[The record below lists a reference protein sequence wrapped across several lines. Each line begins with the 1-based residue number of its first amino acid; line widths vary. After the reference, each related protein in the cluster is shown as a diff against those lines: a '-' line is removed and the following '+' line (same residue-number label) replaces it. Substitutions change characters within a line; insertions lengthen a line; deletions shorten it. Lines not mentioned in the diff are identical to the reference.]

1 MEHYNIVLEII
12 IILFI
17 IGITIY
23 ALYLI
28 LSPNNRETITYY
40 KKLKPLST
48 YSDDT
53 HLDVYYQLFHDNLK
67 TNKNIAVWSSACVLT
82 TIIMIFIICV
92 NRLVYVK
99 KSISYYGCIYV
110 IIFSI
115 LYLAFVWFSYVY
127 MLAISEYNQELM
139 TRIRHKTKSI

>member
-53 HLDVYYQLFHDNLK
+53 HIDVYYNLFNENLK
-67 TNKNIAVWSSACVLT
+67 TNTNIAVWSSASVLT

-92 NRLVYVK
+92 NRIVHVK
-99 KSISYYGCIYV
+99 QSISYYGCIYV

-115 LYLAFVWFSYVY
+115 LYLAFVWFSNIY
-127 MLAISEYNQELM
+127 MSKIAEYNQELM
-139 TRIRHKTKSI
+139 TRIRHKTKPI

>member
-28 LSPNNRETITYY
+28 FSPNNRETITYY
-40 KKLKPLST
+40 KKLKPLSS
-48 YSDDT
+48 YRDDT
-53 HLDVYYQLFHDNLK
+53 HIDVYYQLFNENLK
-67 TNKNIAVWSSACVLT
+67 TNTNITVWSSACVLT
-82 TIIMIFIICV
+82 TIIIIFIIFV
-92 NRLVYVK
+92 NRIAYVK
-99 KSISYYGCIYV
+99 QSISYYGCIYV

-115 LYLAFVWFSYVY
+115 LYLALIWFYYVY
-127 MLAISEYNQELM
+127 MLKLTEYNQELM
-139 TRIRHKTKSI
+139 TRIRHKTKPI

>member
-1 MEHYNIVLEII
+1 M
-12 IILFI
+12 
-17 IGITIY
+17 TIY

-28 LSPNNRETITYY
+28 LSPNNIETITYY

-53 HLDVYYQLFHDNLK
+53 HLDVYYQLFNDNLK

-92 NRLVYVK
+92 NRIAYVK
-99 KSISYYGCIYV
+99 QSISYYGCIYV

-115 LYLAFVWFSYVY
+115 LYLAFIWVSNIY
-127 MLAISEYNQELM
+127 MLKLAEYNQELM
-139 TRIRHKTKSI
+139 TRIRHKTKPI

>member
-1 MEHYNIVLEII
+1 M
-12 IILFI
+12 
-17 IGITIY
+17 TIY

-48 YSDDT
+48 YSNDTPIDDYY
-53 HLDVYYQLFHDNLK
+53 HLFNDNLK
-67 TNKNIAVWSSACVLT
+67 TSKNIAVWSSACVLS
-82 TIIMIFIICV
+82 TIIIIFIIFV
-92 NRLVYVK
+92 NRLAYVK

-115 LYLAFVWFSYVY
+115 LYLAFIWFSNIY
-127 MLAISEYNQELM
+127 MLQLA
-139 TRIRHKTKSI
+139 

>member
-1 MEHYNIVLEII
+1 MTL
-12 IILFI
+12 
-17 IGITIY
+17 Y

-53 HLDVYYQLFHDNLK
+53 HIDVYYQLFNDNLK

-82 TIIMIFIICV
+82 TIIITFIIFV
-92 NRLVYVK
+92 NRIAYVK
-99 KSISYYGCIYV
+99 QSISYYGCIYV

-115 LYLAFVWFSYVY
+115 LYLAFIWVSNIY
-127 MLAISEYNQELM
+127 MLKLAEYNQELM